1 MNLLPSQTE
10 LLEVAGGSTT
20 IGSTT
25 AGALAHALV
34 NLVNSNTVTLNGST
48 PLGSVSPL
56 FGGYDGYAADTISW
70 QAPGV
75 NVSGAVEVVGIISPF
90 RPTDSTNPQNMYGVV
105 VTDQAGANLLFAAPF
120 DQVPLPMQSPLNT
133 ITLTF
138 SYQPQ
143 TNSIV
148 VTVTA

>member
-1 MNLLPSQTE
+1 MNLLPSQIE

-25 AGALAHALV
+25 AGALAHAMV
-34 NLVNSNTVTLNGST
+34 QLVNSNSITLNGGT

-56 FGGYDGYAADTISW
+56 FGGYDGYSADSISW

-75 NVSGAVEVVGIISPF
+75 NVSGAVEVIGIVSPF
-90 RPTDSTNPQNMYGVV
+90 RPTDSTSPQNMYGVV
-105 VTDQAGANLLFAAPF
+105 ITDQLGLNLLFAAPF
-120 DQVPLPMQSPLNT
+120 DAPPLPMQSAYNT
-133 ITLTF
+133 ITLTL
-138 SYQPQ
+138 SYQPI
-143 TNSIV
+143 TSTIV

>member
-10 LLEVAGGSTT
+10 LIEVAGGATT

-25 AGALAHALV
+25 AGSLAHAV
-34 NLVNSNTVTLNGST
+34 VQLVNSNSITLNGAT

-56 FGGYDGYAADTISW
+56 FGGDDGYGADSIAW
-70 QAPGV
+70 QAPGL
-75 NVSGAVEVVGIISPF
+75 NVSGAVEVIGIIAPF
-90 RPTDSTNPQNMYGVV
+90 RPTDSTSPQNMYGVV

-120 DQVPLPMQSPLNT
+120 DQAPLPMQSSLNT
-133 ITLTF
+133 ITLVF
-138 SYQPQ
+138 SYQPI